1 MHKLFYLA
9 VFSFLI
15 ISCQEKAGVEIKGQA
30 DFLDNNTEIYLS
42 KLGNLQNIEPVDT
55 LIVQNQQFSGNLP
68 QANPEDVY
76 IMMVDGVRGQNLVF
90 INENQPININLA
102 ESNLRESEV
111 KAGES
116 NQLMQD
122 YLKAQIEFGKEFS
135 QLNKTIIQARN
146 NKNRAKFDSIRVEI
160 DDRKTKNIEYR
171 SNLVDENPNSI
182 VSLLI
187 ISDLFNQKS
196 LPTSEVKSKFESI
209 DPELRNT
216 EFGKTLNK
224 KIAAV
229 NATDIGSVAPK
240 FEGPT
245 PSGDILS
252 LDEAL
257 GKVTLV
263 DFWASWCKPC
273 RIENP
278 NIVSVYQ
285 DYKDK
290 GFKVLGVSLDKPNQ
304 KDRWIKAIED
314 DNLTWNHISNLQY
327 WEEPIARLYGISSIP
342 AAFLLDED
350 GRIVAKD
357 LRGQALRNKVD
368 ELLNEEE

>member
-1 MHKLFYLA
+1 
-9 VFSFLI
+9 
-15 ISCQEKAGVEIKGQA
+15 
-30 DFLDNNTEIYLS
+30 
-42 KLGNLQNIEPVDT
+42 
-55 LIVQNQQFSGNLP
+55 
-68 QANPEDVY
+68 
-76 IMMVDGVRGQNLVF
+76 
-90 INENQPININLA
+90 
-102 ESNLRESEV
+102 
-111 KAGES
+111 
-116 NQLMQD
+116 
-122 YLKAQIEFGKEFS
+122 
-135 QLNKTIIQARN
+135 
-146 NKNRAKFDSIRVEI
+146 
-160 DDRKTKNIEYR
+160 
-171 SNLVDENPNSI
+171 
-182 VSLLI
+182 
-187 ISDLFNQKS
+187 
-196 LPTSEVKSKFESI
+196 
-209 DPELRNT
+209 
-216 EFGKTLNK
+216 
-224 KIAAV
+224 
-229 NATDIGSVAPK
+229 VAPK

>member
-90 INENQPININLA
+90 INENQPITINLA
-102 ESNLRESEV
+102 KSNLRESEV
-111 KAGES
+111 IAGES

-135 QLNKTIIQARN
+135 QLNKAIIQARN
-146 NKNRAKFDSIRVEI
+146 NKNRARFDSIRVEI
-160 DDRKTKNIEYR
+160 DNRKAENIEYR

-196 LPTSEVKSKFESI
+196 LPTSKVKSKFESI

-342 AAFLLDED
+342 AAFLLDEN

>member
-90 INENQPININLA
+90 INENQPITINLA
-102 ESNLRESEV
+102 KSNLRESEV
-111 KAGES
+111 IAGES

-135 QLNKTIIQARN
+135 QLNKAIIQARN
-146 NKNRAKFDSIRVEI
+146 NKNRARFDSIRVEI
-160 DDRKTKNIEYR
+160 DNRKAENIEYR

-196 LPTSEVKSKFESI
+196 LPTSKVKSKFESI
-209 DPELRNT
+209 DPELKNT

-224 KIAAV
+224 NRA
-229 NATDIGSVAPK
+229 
-240 FEGPT
+240 
-245 PSGDILS
+245 
-252 LDEAL
+252 
-257 GKVTLV
+257 
-263 DFWASWCKPC
+263 C
-273 RIENP
+273 
-278 NIVSVYQ
+278 
-285 DYKDK
+285 
-290 GFKVLGVSLDKPNQ
+290 
-304 KDRWIKAIED
+304 
-314 DNLTWNHISNLQY
+314 
-327 WEEPIARLYGISSIP
+327 
-342 AAFLLDED
+342 
-350 GRIVAKD
+350 
-357 LRGQALRNKVD
+357 
-368 ELLNEEE
+368 

>member
-111 KAGES
+111 NAGES

-135 QLNKTIIQARN
+135 QLNKAIIQARN

-160 DDRKTKNIEYR
+160 DNRKTENIEYR
-171 SNLVDENPNSI
+171 SNLVDKNPNSI

-196 LPTSEVKSKFESI
+196 LPTSKVKSKFESI

>member
-9 VFSFLI
+9 AFSFLI
-15 ISCQEKAGVEIKGQA
+15 ISCQQKSGVDIKGQA

-55 LIVQNQQFSGNLP
+55 LIVENKQFSGSLP
-68 QANPEDVY
+68 EANPEDVY

-160 DDRKTKNIEYR
+160 DNRKTENIEYR
-171 SNLVDENPNSI
+171 SNLVDKNPNSI

-245 PSGDILS
+245 PNGDILS

-285 DYKDK
+285 DYKDQ

-304 KDRWIKAIED
+304 KDRWLKAIKD
-314 DNLTWNHISNLQY
+314 DNLTWNHVSNLQY

-350 GRIVAKD
+350 GRIIAKN